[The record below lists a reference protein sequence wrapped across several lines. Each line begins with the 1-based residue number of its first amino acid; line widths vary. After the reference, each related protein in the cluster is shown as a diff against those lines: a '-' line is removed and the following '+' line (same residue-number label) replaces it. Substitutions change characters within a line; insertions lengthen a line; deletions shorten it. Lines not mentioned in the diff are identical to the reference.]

1 MSDTKKKPEPAARKR
16 PKPKR
21 MNAYGTE
28 PGRDMSKPER
38 IADRGGCVFVTSAAE
53 RARVKRRP
61 RKAARQDAKATI
73 REEQ

>member
-1 MSDTKKKPEPAARKR
+1 MSDTKKKSEPEARKR
-16 PKPKR
+16 PKPNR
-21 MNAYGTE
+21 MKAYGTK
-28 PGRDMSKPER
+28 PNTDMSKPER
-38 IADRGGCVFVTSAAE
+38 VADRGGYVFITSAAE